1 MFWEGIAFLCISHNQ
16 FSRRDIMAD
25 KKKIALAMVAST
37 LVLLSNGLQA
47 NETPVEQV
55 QEEALSYSDL
65 GSGEEVRSNLVS
77 QTNQSKTSPKA
88 KQNNSRTKKTA
99 DGSCG
104 ESSCGAG
111 GTGGTGGANGTGGT
125 GAKKPADG
133 QCGQGTCGAG
143 GTGGGNTSSNQKG
156 KKTTSAGK

>member
-1 MFWEGIAFLCISHNQ
+1 
-16 FSRRDIMAD
+16 MAD

-77 QTNQSKTSPKA
+77 QTNQSKA

-104 ESSCGAG
+104 DNSGNNSSDSTKKPADGQCGQGSCGSG
-111 GTGGTGGANGTGGT
+111 STGGSGA
-125 GAKKPADG
+125 AKKPADG
-133 QCGQGTCGAG
+133 QCGQGSCGSG
-143 GTGGGNTSSNQKG
+143 STGGGNTSSNQKG
-156 KKTTSAGK
+156 KKTTSVGK

>member
-1 MFWEGIAFLCISHNQ
+1 
-16 FSRRDIMAD
+16 MAD

-47 NETPVEQV
+47 NEAPADQA

-77 QTNQSKTSPKA
+77 QTNQSKT
-88 KQNNSRTKKTA
+88 KQNNSRAKKTA
-99 DGSCG
+99 DGNCG
-104 ESSCGAG
+104 QSSCGAG
-111 GTGGTGGANGTGGT
+111 GTGGTGGTDGSNGTGN
-125 GAKKPADG
+125 GAVKKPADG
-133 QCGQGTCGAG
+133 QCGQGSCGSG
-143 GTGGGNTSSNQKG
+143 STGSGNTSSNQKG